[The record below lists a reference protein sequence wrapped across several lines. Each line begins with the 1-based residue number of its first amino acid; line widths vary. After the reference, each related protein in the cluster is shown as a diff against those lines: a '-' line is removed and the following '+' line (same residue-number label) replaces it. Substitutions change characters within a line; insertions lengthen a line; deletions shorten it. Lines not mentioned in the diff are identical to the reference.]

1 MNLLRHVL
9 LCATIACLGLTTAC
23 RSPRSESGLKPI
35 FNGKNWSGW
44 DRRGQAKY
52 SIRDGVIVGE
62 TGKGGH
68 GWLCTSRTYGD
79 FILELDVKIDTGN
92 AGIQIR
98 SHIDD
103 KDVMVGYQIEV
114 DPSKRAWSGG
124 LYEQGGRGWL
134 QPLTNNPAAQQ
145 AFKVG
150 QWNHYR
156 IEAIGDRL
164 RSWVNGVPA
173 ADHLDAES
181 LEGVIAL
188 QVHAGQNVHVEYR
201 NIRLADLGRHQWKPL
216 LDGSTL
222 HGWHPIGQGTWTY
235 SYGALVGRHAAS
247 ENDYGHLVTDRSYD
261 DFTAR
266 LDFKSIKG
274 NSGLYF
280 RIEETGFSGVTGF
293 QAEIDPAQDIGGL
306 YETNGRQWVS
316 KPTADEVEKW
326 FKPGQWNRMVVHAHG
341 GRIETEVNGRK
352 VSRLANDPGR
362 FAGKLALQVHGGQDC
377 EVWFKNVAVLVPDQQ
392 APPRR

>member
-1 MNLLRHVL
+1 MNCIHRLFPLAAL
-9 LCATIACLGLTTAC
+9 GALILCT
-23 RSPRSESGLKPI
+23 SGQAAEPEASLQLV
-35 FNGKNWSGW
+35 FNGKDWTGW
-44 DRRGQAKY
+44 DLRGQAKY

-79 FILELDVKIDTGN
+79 FRLELDVKIDTGN

-98 SHIDD
+98 SHIDAQ
-103 KDVMVGYQIEV
+103 DVMVGYQIEV

-156 IEAIGDRL
+156 IEAIGDHL

-173 ADHLDAES
+173 TDYLDAES
-181 LEGVIAL
+181 LEGIIAL
-188 QVHAGQNVHVEYR
+188 QVHAGQDVHVEYR
-201 NIRLADLGRHQWKPL
+201 NIRLADLGRHAWKPL
-216 LDGSTL
+216 LDGKTL
-222 HGWHPIGQGTWTY
+222 NGWHKIGQGAWTY
-235 SYGALVGRHAAS
+235 SDGALVGRHSAS
-247 ENDYGHLVTDRSYD
+247 QSDFGHLVTDRSYD

-266 LDFKSIKG
+266 VNFKSVKG

-280 RIEETGFSGVTGF
+280 RIAETGFSGVTGF
-293 QAEIDPAQDIGGL
+293 QAEIDPVQDVGGI
-306 YETNGRQWVS
+306 YETNGRSWVAQ
-316 KPTADEVEKW
+316 PTAEEVKKW
-326 FKPGQWNRMVVHAHG
+326 FKPGQWNTMVVHALG
-341 GRIETEVNGRK
+341 GRIETEVNGQK
-352 VSRLANDPGR
+352 VSRIENDPGR
-362 FAGKLALQVHGGQDC
+362 KEGNLALQVHGGQDC
-377 EVWFKNVAVLVPDQQ
+377 EVWFKNVEVLVPI
-392 APPRR
+392 P